1 MSAIGFRVNSAEELA
16 RLIWSSAHLCQI
28 LHHPPH
34 FISTR
39 PCFQSR
45 PFYAKMSTGTPVRS
59 SQRSVRACTACARR
73 KIRCSKTIPCTACI
87 RLDRASSCQREQVV
101 VVTRRRGHGAD
112 ATGLENG
119 KKSPLPS
126 LRDSDQTRDVPPI
139 DPHSSSETIGNI
151 AVVEG
156 APAIP
161 YPQPKDPIEEHVF
174 SNRPRQERQQT
185 LNEPQTAD
193 SRLTSDRAAA
203 LEFLTHGR
211 RNVINQFAGRQ
222 DIAESPPSLNPW
234 GKSNVEEP
242 WDLFFTEQN
251 SRTLLALHQSHLSWM
266 HCAVHMPVFRHE
278 FEENLVRR
286 ECNRSWLALYYA
298 ILSVSVSQPV
308 HNKNKC

>member
-1 MSAIGFRVNSAEELA
+1 MPTWIPDS
-16 RLIWSSAHLCQI
+16 
-28 LHHPPH
+28 PPSPSLV
-34 FISTR
+34 ISTR
-39 PCFQSR
+39 PCFQSH
-45 PFYAKMSTGTPVRS
+45 PFPAKMSTGTPVRN
-59 SQRSVRACTACARR
+59 SQRSVRACTACAQR

-87 RLDRASSCQREQVV
+87 RLNRASSCQREQVV

-119 KKSPLPS
+119 NNSPLPS
-126 LRDSDQTRDVPPI
+126 LSDSDQARDVPSV
-139 DPHSSSETIGNI
+139 DPYSSSEAIGNN

-156 APAIP
+156 ASTIP
-161 YPQPKDPIEEHVF
+161 CPEPRAHIEENVL
-174 SNRPRQERQQT
+174 SSRSSQGRQQT
-185 LNEPQTAD
+185 LHSPQAVD

-222 DIAESPPSLNPW
+222 DTAESPLSLHSW
-234 GKSNVEEP
+234 GKSNVEER

-266 HCAVHMPVFRHE
+266 HCAVHMPIFRHE

-286 ECNRSWLALYYA
+286 ECNRAWLALYYA
-298 ILSVSVSQPV
+298 ILSVSIL
-308 HNKNKC
+308 